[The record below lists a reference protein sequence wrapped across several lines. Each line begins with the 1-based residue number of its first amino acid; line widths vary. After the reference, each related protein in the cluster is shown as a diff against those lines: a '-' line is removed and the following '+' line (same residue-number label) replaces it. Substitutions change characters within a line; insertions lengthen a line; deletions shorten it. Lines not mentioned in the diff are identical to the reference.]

1 MSAPKSP
8 PPKRTDFRAF
18 ESIQTRWH
26 DNDVYQHVNN
36 VTYYAFFDT
45 AVNKIL
51 VDRGVLKITDSPVVG
66 LVVETQ
72 CRYFSPIAFPDLV
85 QVGVCTRH
93 IGSSSVRYEIG
104 IFRNQ
109 DQQASAVGHF
119 VHVYVDRRSQRPV
132 PIPEPIRQVLMDLYR
147 ADSL

>member
-8 PPKRTDFRAF
+8 PPKRNDFRAF
-18 ESIQTRWH
+18 ESIQTRWY

-51 VDRGVLKITDSPVVG
+51 VDRGVLRIADSPVVG

-72 CRYFSPIAFPDLV
+72 CKYFSPIAFPDLV
-85 QVGVCTRH
+85 HVGVCTRH

-104 IFRNQ
+104 IFRN
-109 DQQASAVGHF
+109 DEQQASAVGHF

-132 PIPEPIRQVLMDLYR
+132 PIPEPIRRVLTDLYR

>member
-1 MSAPKSP
+1 
-8 PPKRTDFRAF
+8 
-18 ESIQTRWH
+18 
-26 DNDVYQHVNN
+26 
-36 VTYYAFFDT
+36 
-45 AVNKIL
+45 
-51 VDRGVLKITDSPVVG
+51 
-66 LVVETQ
+66 
-72 CRYFSPIAFPDLV
+72 FPDLV

-109 DQQASAVGHF
+109 DQQAFAVGHF
-119 VHVYVDRRSQRPV
+119 VHVYVDRRIQLPV

>member
-1 MSAPKSP
+1 M
-8 PPKRTDFRAF
+8 
-18 ESIQTRWH
+18 IQTRWH

-51 VDRGVLKITDSPVVG
+51 VDQGVLDISESPAVG

-72 CRYFSPIAFPDLV
+72 CKYFSPIAFPDIV
-85 QVGVCTRH
+85 HVGVCTRH

-104 IFRNQ
+104 IFRNN
-109 DQQASAVGHF
+109 DEQASAVGHF
-119 VHVYVDRRSQRPV
+119 VHVYVDRLTHRPV
-132 PIPEPIRQVLMDLYR
+132 PIPEPTRQVLAALYR
-147 ADSL
+147 AD